1 MFRGLISLGSSGSF
15 LLLWRLAL
23 VWPGMRSWA
32 LKAHCQ
38 HSPDE
43 YYTWRGPRVWGS
55 LKAVSFPAPAA
66 EVTSQREAEHVARL
80 WLFIFI
86 NEMCLI

>member
-1 MFRGLISLGSSGSF
+1 MASLSLGSSGSF

-38 HSPDE
+38 HPPEE
-43 YYTWRGPRVWGS
+43 YCTWGGPRAWGF
-55 LKAVSFPAPAA
+55 LKAVSFPGALAA